1 MTRKIT
7 FCANSLSGGGA
18 ETQLVRLAIGLKQRG
33 WVPNILTL
41 LEGNDFVE
49 PLEQAEIPVTLLGMQ
64 RGIPDP
70 RGIARMI
77 RELRRHRPDVLST
90 FLVAANTIGR
100 IAGRAARVPIIVSS
114 IRTPILANP
123 KREWQLRLTRRLG
136 DLIVFNSQTIAD
148 DAVARGL
155 VLSEQVRVIRNGL
168 DMSLYDENH
177 TARAEVRAELGL
189 ADDDFMW
196 LVVGHLRAE
205 KNYPTLVK
213 AFRSLRRAHPNV
225 RLVSA
230 GGFFDVH
237 EEILAMVPDELADG
251 TVQLLGLRRDV
262 PRLMAAADA
271 FVLPS
276 LYEASPN
283 GLIEALASRLPAV
296 ATNVGGVPEIIPSPA
311 EGILARTSGHDDLL
325 GAMSAMMGLTNTE
338 RRALGDAGRIHV
350 ERTYGKHRMVD
361 EWESLYMSLLAN
373 V

>member
-1 MTRKIT
+1 M
-7 FCANSLSGGGA
+7 
-18 ETQLVRLAIGLKQRG
+18 
-33 WVPNILTL
+33 PNILTL
-41 LEGNDFVE
+41 LNANDFVE
-49 PLEQAEIPVTLLGMQ
+49 PLQQAEIPVTVLGMQ

-90 FLVAANTIGR
+90 FLVASNTIGR
-100 IAGRAARVPIIVSS
+100 IAGRAAGVPVIVSS
-114 IRTPILANP
+114 IRTPILKNP

-136 DLIVFNSQTIAD
+136 DLVVFNSHTIAD
-148 DAVARGL
+148 DAIARGL
-155 VLSEQVRVIRNGL
+155 VPAEEARVVRNGL
-168 DMSLYDENH
+168 EMSLYDD
-177 TARAEVRAELGL
+177 TSSVRAAVRAELGL
-189 ADDDFMW
+189 SDSDFMW

-205 KNYPTLVK
+205 KNYPTLVR
-213 AFRSLRRAHPNV
+213 AFRSLRRDYPGI

-251 TVQLLGLRRDV
+251 SVQLLGLRRDV

-283 GLIEALASRLPAV
+283 GLIEALASRLPVV
-296 ATNVGGVPEIIPSPA
+296 ATNVGGVPEIVPSAA
-311 EGILARTSGHDDLL
+311 EGILARTSGHEDLL
-325 GAMSAMMGLTNTE
+325 AAMREMMSLSDEDRE
-338 RRALGDAGRIHV
+338 RLGECGREHV
-350 ERTYGKHRMVD
+350 ERTFGKKRMID
-361 EWESLYMSLLAN
+361 EWEALYESQLAN